1 MQPGYFHPYFIPIY
15 AELFMP
21 SLHATREPICK
32 MRSGKMGIEN
42 GQWREFFDE
51 NCYIT
56 TRSNWYFVGY
66 QQLDVFSFVYFWFYT
81 CTFGYILHQKWALY
95 VYFWAQTTAK
105 LGYTTAILGNR
116 IRIIKQRNRIIRQE
130 NFHCQARGLHFW
142 ADNRLQPLSSKTLSA
157 TNNLEE
163 AVEIHKSMHFW
174 TLYALFLHTSDR
186 ILMLIEPFFVLV
198 RPVFDVVLSKT
209 TQN

>member
-21 SLHATREPICK
+21 SLHATRQPICT

-42 GQWREFFDE
+42 GQWREIFDE
-51 NCYIT
+51 NYYIT

-116 IRIIKQRNRIIRQE
+116 IRIIKQRNRYFRQE
-130 NFHCQARGLHFW
+130 NFHCLATGL
-142 ADNRLQPLSSKTLSA
+142 PLSGKRTSIAWQEDSIARQEDTIFEQTIGS
-157 TNNLEE
+157 
-163 AVEIHKSMHFW
+163 S
-174 TLYALFLHTSDR
+174 LFLQKHCLQLT
-186 ILMLIEPFFVLV
+186 I
-198 RPVFDVVLSKT
+198 SKKP
-209 TQN
+209 